1 MNNSDSH
8 NLIYLI
14 LLLIII
20 LSGFISRRNND
31 WSLIFKYLFY
41 WSLVGFVGVI
51 IYSYRFEFLGFK
63 NRIMGEINP
72 RSVRVEGEN
81 IIINISE
88 DGHFYINLMV
98 NDSKILFMID
108 TGASDLVLSKS
119 DAIKVGINLNNLNF
133 NKTYQTA
140 NGISWGASIILKQ
153 IQIGNIKFYNVN
165 ASVNQG
171 DMGSSLLGMSFLRQF
186 HRYEFFRDKLI
197 LTP

>member
-1 MNNSDSH
+1 MNNNDSH

-72 RSVRVEGEN
+72 RSVRVEG
-81 IIINISE
+81 
-88 DGHFYINLMV
+88 
-98 NDSKILFMID
+98 KIL
-108 TGASDLVLSKS
+108 
-119 DAIKVGINLNNLNF
+119 
-133 NKTYQTA
+133 
-140 NGISWGASIILKQ
+140 
-153 IQIGNIKFYNVN
+153 
-165 ASVNQG
+165 
-171 DMGSSLLGMSFLRQF
+171 
-186 HRYEFFRDKLI
+186 
-197 LTP
+197 

>member
-8 NLIYLI
+8 NLIYLV

-20 LSGFISRRNND
+20 LSGFISRRDNN

-41 WSLVGFVGVI
+41 WSLIGFIGVV
-51 IYSYRFEFLGFK
+51 IYSYRFEFSDFK
-63 NRIMGEINP
+63 NRIIGEINP
-72 RSVRVEGEN
+72 RSGRVDGDN

-119 DAIKVGINLNNLNF
+119 DAIKLGINLNNLNF
-133 NKTYQTA
+133 NRSYQTA
-140 NGISWGASIILKQ
+140 NGISWGASIILKE
-153 IQIGNIKFYNVN
+153 IQVGNIKFYNVN

-171 DMGSSLLGMSFLRQF
+171 EMVNSLLGMSFLRQF

-197 LTP
+197 LVP